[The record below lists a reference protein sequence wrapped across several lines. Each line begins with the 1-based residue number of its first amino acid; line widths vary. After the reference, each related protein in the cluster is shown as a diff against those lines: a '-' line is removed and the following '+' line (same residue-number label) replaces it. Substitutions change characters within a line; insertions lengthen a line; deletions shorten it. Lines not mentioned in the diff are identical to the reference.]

1 MDVGFVLDLCRE
13 EQGQDLVEYTLLLAL
28 FALLSAG
35 LFLNTGQNAKAVW
48 TTTNATMR
56 STNTGLTPG
65 L

>member
-35 LFLNTGQNAKAVW
+35 LFLTTGQNAKAVW
-48 TTTNATMR
+48 TTANVTMMG
-56 STNTGLTPG
+56 TNTGLSPG